1 MRKLGSRYVLHE
13 VLGQGT
19 TGQVWRAARV
29 ADGAPV
35 AIKVLRRELADD
47 PKIVERFLR
56 EWDLLVDLDSPS
68 LVAVR
73 DLVREPDTLAIVMDL
88 VDGPDLRAHLREF
101 GPRPAEEAV
110 GFAIG
115 TLWALDAVHAAGIVH
130 RDVKPE
136 NILIDPADPDHPI
149 VRLTD
154 FGIARVVGASPAHA
168 TGPVGTPLYMA
179 PELGSGAPPTPAADV
194 YSAGVV
200 LYEVLA
206 GSPPFDSANP
216 MELMRSHREDEPQP
230 IAGVPQP
237 VWDVLT
243 RMLAKSPRA
252 RPASAA
258 DAADELGEALTTA
271 MRDAGIDVGAG
282 AGAGAAHEHTA
293 MIATRRGRDDAE
305 MTGAHQRR
313 TGVRPVEAPTG
324 TQRVPRPTVAVSAV
338 GAAAGAGAGAW
349 NDLEHTQVAG
359 SLAAASTQVAGGWSG
374 GDEHT
379 MIAPA
384 AGGGRA
390 DWSVDAPT
398 GMSPAVRVPARSGGP
413 AADTNTVMSAI
424 PASRQPGSTGS
435 AAGGVSGSRGPD
447 RRRRSRIAAGAGLVV
462 ALVAGAGGWALA
474 SGGGADSSLSA
485 ASTMGSSAD
494 PGAGSSS
501 DGPGGLGLPGVATG
515 VTAAP
520 GPGSSARP
528 GARTTASPGTSAS
541 ASANTSPTASPTVGA
556 SPSAS
561 PTDDGTAAVP
571 NTEGTSFNAAV
582 NTLQSA
588 GFTNVT
594 KTFDCYNTGAVD
606 AVVRQNPNSGRAP
619 KSTTIKLQIQGNDC
633 KEVPNVTGMTEAAAK
648 STLSG
653 AGFLFVNGSCPSGY
667 TSSVTSYSPNTGRH
681 PSGSTAVNLN
691 LKCTAP
697 APAPTTAPPTAAPT
711 TGAPAKK

>member
-29 ADGAPV
+29 SDGAPV

-47 PKIVERFLR
+47 PQIVERFLR

-115 TLWALDAVHAAGIVH
+115 TLWALDSVHAAGIVH

-136 NILIDPADPDHPI
+136 NILIDPADPDRPI

-206 GSPPFDSANP
+206 GSPPFDSTNP
-216 MELMRSHREDEPQP
+216 VELLRLHREEEPQP
-230 IAGVPQP
+230 ISGVPQP
-237 VWDVLT
+237 VWDVLA

-252 RPASAA
+252 RPTSAA
-258 DAADELGEALTTA
+258 DAADELDEALTTA
-271 MRDAGIDVGAG
+271 MRDAGAG
-282 AGAGAAHEHTA
+282 TLGAHEQTA
-293 MIATRRGRDDAE
+293 MIVTRRDREDAE

-313 TGVRPVEAPTG
+313 TATRSAQAPTG
-324 TQRVPRPTVAVSAV
+324 TQRVPRPVAAAAGV
-338 GAAAGAGAGAW
+338 GAAGVGAAGGAW
-349 NDLEHTQVAG
+349 NDMEHTQVAG
-359 SLAAASTQVAGGWSG
+359 SLTAVGTKSGGWSG

-390 DWSVDAPT
+390 DWSADAPT

-424 PASRQPGSTGS
+424 PASRQPGSGS
-435 AAGGVSGSRGPD
+435 AAGGAGGSRGHD

-485 ASTMGSSAD
+485 ASTTGTSTDPSAV
-494 PGAGSSS
+494 ASS
-501 DGPGGLGLPGVATG
+501 DGTGLGLPGVATG
-515 VTAAP
+515 VRPAP
-520 GPGSSARP
+520 GPGSTARP
-528 GARTTASPGTSAS
+528 GARTTASPGSAS
-541 ASANTSPTASPTVGA
+541 AAPTSAPAASPTAGS
-556 SPSAS
+556 SPSPS

-571 NTEGTSFNAAV
+571 NTEGSSFNAAV
-582 NTLQSA
+582 NTLQAA

-594 KTFDCYNTGAVD
+594 KTFDCYNAGAVD
-606 AVVRQNPNSGRAP
+606 AVVKQSPNTGRAA

-633 KEVPNVTGMTEAAAK
+633 KEVPNVTGMTESAAK

-667 TSSVTSYSPNTGRH
+667 ASSVVSYSPNTGRH
-681 PSGSTAVNLN
+681 PSGSTAVTLN
-691 LKCTAP
+691 LRCN

-711 TGAPAKK
+711 TAAPAAKK